1 MFKTLGQL
9 LLGSIFIVGGANSFA
24 EPGGRV
30 QKVEAAGLPLPRE
43 STILNGAVMVV
54 AGSTLAAGILPK
66 LSATALLGSLTATT
80 IVGHPFWNETT
91 PAGRANQQTQFFK
104 NLSLLG
110 GLLLVLST
118 KND

>member
-9 LLGSIFIVGGANSFA
+9 LLGSIFIVGGAGTFA

-30 QKVEAAGLPLPRE
+30 KLVEAAGVPQPRQA
-43 STILNGAVMVV
+43 TILNGVVMTV

-80 IVGHPFWNETT
+80 IVGHPFWKEEA
-91 PAGRANQQTQFFK
+91 PASRANQQTQFLK
-104 NLSLLG
+104 NLSLIG
-110 GLLLVLST
+110 GLLLVLAG